1 MQLKELS
8 DLTLDFEIEAT
19 GFELPEIDFLVQSLD
34 PPEIAD
40 KTDEFE
46 PAGGPAVSCPG
57 DLWLLGQHRLFC
69 GSALEV
75 SAYDALV
82 EGERVAA
89 IFTDPP
95 YNVKI
100 DGHVCGAGATRH

>member
-1 MQLKELS
+1 
-8 DLTLDFEIEAT
+8 
-19 GFELPEIDFLVQSLD
+19 VQSLD

-46 PAGGPAVSCPG
+46 PAVGPAVSCPG

-69 GSALEV
+69 GSALEA

-82 EGERVAA
+82 ESERVAA
-89 IFTDPP
+89 IAL
-95 YNVKI
+95 I
-100 DGHVCGAGATRH
+100 TRTIALQASVISAIEIRLPSSAAFLSS